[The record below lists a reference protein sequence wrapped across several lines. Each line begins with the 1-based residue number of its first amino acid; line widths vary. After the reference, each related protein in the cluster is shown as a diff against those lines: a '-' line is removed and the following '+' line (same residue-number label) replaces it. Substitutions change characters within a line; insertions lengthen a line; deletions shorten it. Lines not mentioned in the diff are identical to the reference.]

1 MPFANSYTF
10 GEFRLDGRS
19 RVLFRSGELVALY
32 PKAIDVLAFLVERHG
47 NVATKEE
54 LLERVWPGTFVEES
68 TLTRS
73 ISVLRKALGDTPEGH
88 SYILTVPK
96 RGYRFVAAVC
106 EETPEASSISSSLA
120 IPIPGNSRPSV
131 PSVPVRKWQS
141 ALIVGGAL
149 GILLAAGG
157 WVYWSRFRP
166 RQVPPARIMIAV
178 LPVQNLT
185 GDADREYI
193 SDGLTEEIISH
204 LGKINPERLGVIART
219 SAMAYKHLPKT
230 VSQIGAEL
238 HVEYIIES
246 SLRQSGDRLR
256 ITTQLI
262 RVNDQ
267 THLWSQDYDRAQRDL
282 VTLQDELAN
291 AVASG
296 IRLELAAA
304 AHQPLLSTRSIN
316 PDAYMAYLEGR
327 FYWNQRNVPAL
338 ERAIVHLR
346 QATQLDPNYALAYSG
361 LADAYC
367 SLGVIGDVAA
377 GEVFPKA
384 RIAAEKAL
392 ALDSSLAEGHTSL
405 AYVKFSYDW
414 DWSGAEAEF
423 KRAIALN
430 PNYATAHQWY
440 GQFLR
445 LMGREEEAIVEGQ
458 RSLDLDPI
466 SLIINVEAGLPYH
479 YLQRYDEAL
488 RHYRKALEMDS
499 NFALA
504 HHDIGWVLEA
514 QGKYPE
520 AIEEFERA
528 VRISDVAA
536 LWSALGHAY
545 GMAGRRQDANR
556 VLHRLADLR
565 KQHYVAP
572 NYDATVYLGLGDFDK
587 AMVLYERSYD
597 ERCWGMLWFKIGH
610 NLKPLRGTPRF
621 ERLLQKMKF
630 PEDSGN
636 PGTGATFLPRP
647 KRPALDSADAPA
659 GVRARA

>member
-1 MPFANSYTF
+1 M
-10 GEFRLDGRS
+10 
-19 RVLFRSGELVALY
+19 V
-32 PKAIDVLAFLVERHG
+32 
-47 NVATKEE
+47 
-54 LLERVWPGTFVEES
+54 
-68 TLTRS
+68 
-73 ISVLRKALGDTPEGH
+73 
-88 SYILTVPK
+88 
-96 RGYRFVAAVC
+96 
-106 EETPEASSISSSLA
+106 
-120 IPIPGNSRPSV
+120 
-131 PSVPVRKWQS
+131 
-141 ALIVGGAL
+141 
-149 GILLAAGG
+149 
-157 WVYWSRFRP
+157 
-166 RQVPPARIMIAV
+166 AV

-185 GDADREYI
+185 GNADREYI
-193 SDGLTEEIISH
+193 SDGLTEEIIAQ
-204 LGKINPERLGVIART
+204 LGRINPERLGVIART
-219 SAMAYKHLPKT
+219 SAMTYKHSPKT

-238 HVEYIIES
+238 HVEYVIES

-267 THLWSQDYDRAQRDL
+267 THLWSQDYDRALRDL
-282 VTLQDELAN
+282 VTLQDGFAN
-291 AVASG
+291 AIAAR

-304 AHQPLLSTRSIN
+304 SQQPLPSAQSTN
-316 PDAYMAYLEGR
+316 PDAYLAYLEGR
-327 FYWNQRNVPAL
+327 FYWNQRSVPAL

-346 QATQLDPNYALAYSG
+346 QATQLDTNYALAYSG

-384 RIAAEKAL
+384 RIAAERAL
-392 ALDSSLAEGHTSL
+392 ALDSSLAEAHTSL

-445 LMGREEEAIVEGQ
+445 LMGREKEAIAEEEK
-458 RSLDLDPI
+458 SLNLDPL
-466 SLIINVEAGLPYH
+466 SLIINVEAGLPYF
-479 YLQRYDEAL
+479 YLDRYDEAL
-488 RHYRKALEMDS
+488 QHYRKALEMEP

-528 VRISDVAA
+528 VQISDVAA

-545 GMAGRRQDANR
+545 GMAGRKQDAIR
-556 VLHRLADLR
+556 VLRRLEELS
-565 KQHYVAP
+565 KKHYVAP
-572 NYDATVYLGLGDFDK
+572 TYESTVYLGLGEYDR
-587 AMVLYERSYD
+587 AMDLLEKSYD
-597 ERCWGMLWFKIGH
+597 ERCWGMLWFRIGH

-621 ERLLQKMKF
+621 EKLLQKMNF
-630 PEDSGN
+630 PEDTAR
-636 PGTGATFLPRP
+636 PGT
-647 KRPALDSADAPA
+647 
-659 GVRARA
+659 

>member
-1 MPFANSYTF
+1 MPSANSYTF

-32 PKAIDVLAFLVERHG
+32 PKAIDVLAFLVENHG
-47 NVATKEE
+47 NVATKDE

-96 RGYRFVAAVC
+96 RGYRFVAAVR
-106 EETPEASSISSSLA
+106 EEPADAASISPSIDKSF
-120 IPIPGNSRPSV
+120 PDNSRS
-131 PSVPVRKWQS
+131 SAPVRKRQS
-141 ALIVGGAL
+141 VLIVGGVL
-149 GILLAAGG
+149 SVLLAAGG
-157 WVYWSRFRP
+157 WLYSTRFRP
-166 RQVPPARIMIAV
+166 RQFPPARMMIAV

-185 GDADREYI
+185 GNADREYI
-193 SDGLTEEIISH
+193 SDGLTEEIIAQ
-204 LGKINPERLGVIART
+204 LGRINPERLGVIART
-219 SAMAYKHLPKT
+219 SAMTYKHSSKT

-238 HVEYIIES
+238 HVEYVIES

-262 RVNDQ
+262 RVKDQ
-267 THLWSQDYDRAQRDL
+267 THLWSQDYDRALRNL
-282 VTLQDELAN
+282 VTLQDDFAN
-291 AVASG
+291 AIAAG
-296 IRLELAAA
+296 IRLNLAAA
-304 AHQPLLSTRSIN
+304 SHQPLPSVRSSN
-316 PDAYMAYLEGR
+316 PDAYLAYLEGR
-327 FYWNQRNVPAL
+327 FYWNQRRVPAL
-338 ERAIVHLR
+338 ERAIVHLS

-384 RIAAEKAL
+384 RIAAERAL
-392 ALDSSLAEGHTSL
+392 ALDSSLAEAHTSL

-414 DWSGAEAEF
+414 DWNGAEAEF
-423 KRAIALN
+423 KRAIVLN

-445 LMGREEEAIVEGQ
+445 LMGREEEAILEGQ
-458 RSLDLDPI
+458 KSLDLDPM

-479 YLQRYDEAL
+479 YLHRYDDAL
-488 RHYRKALEMDS
+488 VHFHKALEMEP

-504 HHDIGWVLEA
+504 HHDIGWVMEA

-545 GMAGRRQDANR
+545 GIAGRREDAKR
-556 VLHRLADLR
+556 VLHRLGELR

-587 AMVLYERSYD
+587 AMDLYEKSYD
-597 ERCWGMLWFKIGH
+597 ERCWGMVWFKIGH

-621 ERLLQKMKF
+621 EKLLQKMNF
-630 PEDSGN
+630 PDVAGN
-636 PGTGATFLPRP
+636 PGTGAAFPERKP
-647 KRPALDSADAPA
+647 GRE
-659 GVRARA
+659 